1 MAANPHAGHI
11 EELLEGLNEPQ
22 REAVTHGEG
31 PLLILAGAGSGKTRV
46 LTHRIAFLIYTDQA
60 QAGEI
65 LAITFTNKAA
75 SEMRERV
82 ERLLAR
88 STRGMWVM
96 TFHSACARILRAE
109 ADRLGYTRQFTIYD
123 QADARRLAKRSA
135 DAVGVDPKR
144 FTPTAIHN
152 QISAAKNR
160 LIDAESYGQ
169 QVGSPFEEM
178 IAEVYAIYERDLL
191 RMNAMDFD
199 DLLFRVVNLL
209 ELFEDVRERYRNT
222 FRHVLVDEY
231 QDTNHAQYRMLQLLV
246 GGGRP
251 PQRGGEQR
259 DDRPTYSGPVGHR
272 NLAVVGDDA
281 QCLVQGTLITMG
293 DGTQR
298 PIEDVWAGDH
308 VLAAY
313 GSGDFRP
320 ALVVQRHEAEGSHGI
335 AITTRS
341 GRRLVSTAE
350 HVHFAGFVL
359 GRTPQMHMT
368 YVMWKRGVGFRV
380 GTSRTYTA
388 GQVKPVVGVR
398 LRMRNEGADA
408 AWVVSVHE
416 SDAEARVA
424 EHVLSARY
432 GLPTLPFNARPAG
445 ARSPDSLVGNQALID
460 RVFAELDTEA
470 GGRRLLDEEG
480 LSLRFP
486 HFTPTAHTS
495 GRLGST
501 RQRRRMVLTLC
512 GDRRG
517 TYAMH
522 RISMFGYDD
531 DGREKLQSL
540 GLSVRPARRGSTGW
554 RYESA
559 SPEMSSL
566 LSTVE
571 RVRSVLDFQ
580 LQLNARIADNP
591 EGGANALPFM
601 SASSIR
607 PGMVMVD
614 ADGTFDVVES
624 VERVSLDAPVY
635 DLDVDGVHNFIASG
649 LVTHNSIYSFRGADV
664 RNILDFE
671 EDFPDARVVK
681 LEQNY
686 RSTETILRAANAV
699 IANNRGGIAK
709 RLWSELGQGEQI
721 QLRALDDEYAE
732 ARHIVGEIQRLLDA
746 GASRSEIAVLYR
758 TNALSRALEET
769 LTRQEMAYQVIGGTK
784 FFERTEIKDAIAY
797 LSLIA
802 NPSDVV
808 SFTRVVN
815 SPRRGIGQTSLGRV
829 LAYADSQG
837 IPVWQAA
844 MRPDQ
849 VPGLGAAAVKALGR
863 FMDTMEDLR
872 ELAGAPAVAA
882 DDAASAEGEPAPAAT
897 GVPVGDLLEAVL
909 SQTGYV
915 EALEAERTIESQ
927 GRIENLEALVE
938 GARTFDVHPEGH
950 TPVGG
955 AGRQAADGEDT
966 LAAYLQEIAL
976 VADADSRS
984 DEGLVTLMTLHNA
997 KGLEYPTVF
1006 IAGLEDGVFPHSRA
1020 IDEGGLEE
1028 ERRLFYVGIT
1038 RAMRQLYL
1046 TYARRRA
1053 VFGAATYG
1061 MRSRFL
1067 DEIPSDLLEEHEE
1080 KAFRPGAS
1088 WSPSS
1093 AGASVT
1099 ARRGSA
1105 HGSWG
1110 EASSAGRAAARD
1122 RGDAVS
1128 VAGQPAP
1135 RHGVFRLGEDVVHA
1149 AFGDGVVT
1157 GVEPGG
1163 VIVVR
1168 FADDGS
1174 ERKLMA
1180 EYAPVSRR

>member
-1 MAANPHAGHI
+1 MAENPHAAHI

-82 ERLLAR
+82 ERLLGR

-123 QADARRLAKRSA
+123 QADSRRLAKRSA

-144 FTPTAIHN
+144 FTPAAIHN

-160 LIDAESYGQ
+160 LIDAETYAQ

-178 IAEVYAIYERDLL
+178 IAEVYSIYERDLL

-209 ELFEDVRERYRNT
+209 ELFEDVRERYRGT

-246 GGGRP
+246 GGGRL
-251 PQRGGEQR
+251 PQRGGAEPG
-259 DDRPTYSGPVGHR
+259 DRPTYAGPVGHR

-281 QCLVQGTLITMG
+281 Q
-293 DGTQR
+293 
-298 PIEDVWAGDH
+298 
-308 VLAAY
+308 
-313 GSGDFRP
+313 
-320 ALVVQRHEAEGSHGI
+320 
-335 AITTRS
+335 
-341 GRRLVSTAE
+341 
-350 HVHFAGFVL
+350 
-359 GRTPQMHMT
+359 
-368 YVMWKRGVGFRV
+368 
-380 GTSRTYTA
+380 
-388 GQVKPVVGVR
+388 
-398 LRMRNEGADA
+398 
-408 AWVVSVHE
+408 
-416 SDAEARVA
+416 
-424 EHVLSARY
+424 
-432 GLPTLPFNARPAG
+432 
-445 ARSPDSLVGNQALID
+445 
-460 RVFAELDTEA
+460 
-470 GGRRLLDEEG
+470 
-480 LSLRFP
+480 
-486 HFTPTAHTS
+486 
-495 GRLGST
+495 
-501 RQRRRMVLTLC
+501 
-512 GDRRG
+512 
-517 TYAMH
+517 
-522 RISMFGYDD
+522 
-531 DGREKLQSL
+531 
-540 GLSVRPARRGSTGW
+540 
-554 RYESA
+554 
-559 SPEMSSL
+559 
-566 LSTVE
+566 
-571 RVRSVLDFQ
+571 
-580 LQLNARIADNP
+580 
-591 EGGANALPFM
+591 
-601 SASSIR
+601 
-607 PGMVMVD
+607 
-614 ADGTFDVVES
+614 
-624 VERVSLDAPVY
+624 
-635 DLDVDGVHNFIASG
+635 
-649 LVTHNSIYSFRGADV
+649 SIYSFRQADI
-664 RNILDFE
+664 RNILGFH

-709 RLWSELGQGEQI
+709 RLWSELGQGDQI

-732 ARHIVGEIQRLLDA
+732 ARFVVGEIQRLLDA

-784 FFERTEIKDAIAY
+784 FFERAEIKDAIAY

-829 LAYADSQG
+829 LAFADSQG

-872 ELAGAPAVAA
+872 KLAGAPAVGA
-882 DDAASAEGEPAPAAT
+882 DDAAPPQGEPPAAAT

-938 GARTFDVHPEGH
+938 GARTFDAQV
-950 TPVGG
+950 
-955 AGRQAADGEDT
+955 ADGNDT

-1080 KAFRPGAS
+1080 KAFRPGAG
-1088 WSPSS
+1088 WSSS
-1093 AGASVT
+1093 NAGTVA
-1099 ARRGSA
+1099 ARRGSSR
-1105 HGSWG
+1105 GSWG
-1110 EASSAGRAAARD
+1110 EAASAGRAAVRD
-1122 RGDAVS
+1122 RDGAVS
-1128 VAGQPAP
+1128 AAGQ
-1135 RHGVFRLGEDVVHA
+1135 FRLGEDVVHA